1 MDIPVPDPVK
11 DKEKEK
17 RKKQQEASWKSWE
30 EGPKH
35 GGEIS
40 LTLDTLELLSPRRKK
55 IRMKRRKGKMKT
67 KVPLGWIGT

>member
-35 GGEIS
+35 GGKS
-40 LTLDTLELLSPRRKK
+40 ALHLTP
-55 IRMKRRKGKMKT
+55 
-67 KVPLGWIGT
+67 